1 MTRESEKGA
10 PERGALWQAVL
21 ERTDR
26 AIRCGALQKIPT
38 RIEPV
43 EEGGVTFLVHVVE
56 ALERKRRAGIM
67 QRQTSLNPFL
77 PYEENLF
84 VAGISDTHVCLLN
97 KFNVVEHHLLLVTRE
112 FEDQEDLLTV
122 KDFDAMWACMAEF
135 DGLAFYNAGT
145 VAGASQP
152 HKHLQQIPLPL
163 GDGSRKTPVDAILMG
178 VVDEARPATV
188 PGLHFVHS
196 VAGVRS
202 LARLE
207 TMEAAKTTESLYK
220 DMLQAVGRGGRPGPY
235 NLLVTRDWML
245 LVPRSVEKCGS
256 ISVNALGFA
265 GSLLVRDE
273 QELSFVQKRGP
284 MSILQNVAVTP
295 KALSS

>member
-1 MTRESEKGA
+1 MTGNAEKGA
-10 PERGALWQAVL
+10 FEPGALWRTIL

-26 AIRCGALQKIPT
+26 AIQCDALQKIPT

-67 QRQTSLNPFL
+67 QRQSNVNPFL
-77 PYEENLF
+77 PYEEDLF
-84 VAGISDTHVCLLN
+84 VAGISDTHICLLN

-112 FEDQEDLLTV
+112 FEDQEDLLNAN
-122 KDFDAMWACMAEF
+122 DFEAMWACMTEF
-135 DGLAFYNAGT
+135 DSLAFYNGGT
-145 VAGASQP
+145 EAGASQP

-163 GDGSRKTPVDAILMG
+163 GGGAGRAPIDGILLG
-178 VVDEARPATV
+178 AVDEGRLTTAPEL
-188 PGLHFVHS
+188 PFVHS
-196 VAGVRS
+196 LAGVRS
-202 LARLE
+202 QYALDTA
-207 TMEAAKTTESLYK
+207 EAAANTQSLYLE
-220 DMLQAVGRGGRPGPY
+220 MLQVVGRGRRPGPY

-245 LVPRSVEKCGS
+245 LVPRLMEKCGS

-273 QELSFVQKRGP
+273 QELELVRERGP
-284 MSILQNVAVTP
+284 MTVLASVAVKT
-295 KALSS
+295 